1 MTVILLL
8 SFASGALLLHL
19 VGWGAVF
26 AVMGLLLLTDA
37 VLDLR
42 RYRKPTHG

>member
-1 MTVILLL
+1 MTAILLL

-19 VGWGAVF
+19 MGWGAVL

-37 VLDLR
+37 VVDLR
-42 RYRKPTHG
+42 RYRKP